1 MQAVRVSM
9 SPLCLKSPSLFSAK
23 LLGIPLFDLCCPL
36 LSCSHDALGTQGF
49 CFHFLVLVT

>member
-23 LLGIPLFDLCCPL
+23 LLGIPLFHLCCPL